1 MLRNRN
7 DVIFWYL
14 IIVSAHVKHA
24 RKDEDVAGRQDERVL
39 VVAVDDGHRPMF
51 ATDLFL
57 DLSMFNISEHNLS
70 IQILT
75 NLVTG
80 KKQELFLNCGRKFF
94 TA

>member
-39 VVAVDDGHRPMF
+39 VAAVDDGHRPMF

-57 DLSMFNISEHNLS
+57 DLSMFNISEQNLF
-70 IQILT
+70 IKILT

-80 KKQELFLNCGRKFF
+80 KNKIYFF
-94 TA
+94 NAAANFKLL